1 MAAGLAMTAAALAAA
16 APSGGGDP
24 SPAASSPPESVRR
37 EPRPA
42 VVSAPVRI
50 ADAAAVRLLRPGDRV
65 DVLAAP
71 GTGQTRGPAA
81 AHVIARG
88 VEVTDVPRPRPVR
101 AAAET
106 GAGDLD
112 PGDFDP
118 GDFDTGDSQAMG
130 GGALVVLAVPRTT
143 AAALAGAAT
152 TSRLAVALC
161 RS

>member
-24 SPAASSPPESVRR
+24 RPAAPSPPESGRR

-50 ADAAAVRLLRPGDRV
+50 ADAAAVRLLHPGDRV

-71 GTGQTRGPAA
+71 ATGQTRGPAA

-88 VEVTDVPRPRPVR
+88 AKVTDVPRPGR
-101 AAAET
+101 AAADT

-112 PGDFDP
+112 PG
-118 GDFDTGDSQAMG
+118 GFDTGDFGPGESEAAG
-130 GGALVVLAVPRTT
+130 GGALVVLAVPRRT
-143 AAALAGAAT
+143 AAALAGAAA

>member
-24 SPAASSPPESVRR
+24 RPAASSPPESVRS

-71 GTGQTRGPAA
+71 GAGRTRGPAA

-101 AAAET
+101 AAADT

-112 PGDFDP
+112 PGGFDA
-118 GDFDTGDSQAMG
+118 GDPQAAG

>member
-24 SPAASSPPESVRR
+24 RPAASSPPENVRR

-71 GTGQTRGPAA
+71 GAGQTRGPATA
-81 AHVIARG
+81 RVIARG
-88 VEVTDVPRPRPVR
+88 AEVTDVPRPRPVR
-101 AAAET
+101 AAAGT

-112 PGDFDP
+112 PGDFD
-118 GDFDTGDSQAMG
+118 TGDSQAAG